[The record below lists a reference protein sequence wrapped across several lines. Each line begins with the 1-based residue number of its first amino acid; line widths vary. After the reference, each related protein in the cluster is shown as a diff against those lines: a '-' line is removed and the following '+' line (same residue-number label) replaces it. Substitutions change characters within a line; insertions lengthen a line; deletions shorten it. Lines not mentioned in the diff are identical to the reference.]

1 METVG
6 ERDTVTLIECVG
18 VSDVVTDGDAEID
31 TDVDSDGD
39 DDADADRV
47 SAVNL
52 RVTTRS

>member
-1 METVG
+1 M
-6 ERDTVTLIECVG
+6 VTLIECVG